1 MKILQI
7 RNQNQTMTTEVS
19 NLFIDEY
26 MAEANGEFVKAYLY
40 LLRLSQT
47 PGEDVSESALAD
59 RLNCTETDVGRAL
72 RYWEKQ
78 GLVRREGEEL
88 LLLLP
93 TERSAACGRTQAAA
107 CVTSEAGAAESME
120 AASSAVGEESDGR
133 GAKKSTKKYSIS
145 QDSLDKLQEDEEFR
159 QILYVAEKYLARPLT
174 PRDMQLFA
182 YLYEDLHFPEDL
194 VEYLVEYCV
203 GGGHRSCRYMES
215 VALGWHA
222 EGKRTVEQAKESHRA
237 YSKANKQVMKAF
249 GITGRMLTSEEQ
261 KFVERWTGEYQM
273 SLPVITEACGCT
285 MTAIHQPS
293 FEYTE
298 KILAGWREAGVR
310 TVEDARACRE
320 QRRQSRKRSQRESR
334 EGATSGNRFQN
345 YEQRRINYDELLNQ
359 GGINVYSGREA

>member
-7 RNQNQTMTTEVS
+7 RNQSQTVVTEVS

-47 PGEDVSESALAD
+47 PGEDVSEAALAD

-78 GLVRREGEEL
+78 GLIRRDGEAL
-88 LLLLP
+88 LLLQP
-93 TERSAACGRTQAAA
+93 DERSTESGRTQAA
-107 CVTSEAGAAESME
+107 TSGAGAAQNAE
-120 AASSAVGEESDGR
+120 AMPPAADETEASEPR
-133 GAKKSTKKYSIS
+133 KGAKQYSVS
-145 QDSLDKLQEDEEFR
+145 QASIDKLQEDREFQ
-159 QILYVAEKYLARPLT
+159 QILYVSEKYLARPLSS
-174 PRDMQLFA
+174 RDIQLFA
-182 YLYEDLHFPEDL
+182 YLYEELHFPEDL

-222 EGKRTVEQAKESHRA
+222 EGMRTVEQAKESHRA

-249 GITGRMLTSEEQ
+249 GITGRVLTGEEQ

-273 SLPVITEACGCT
+273 PLSVIVEACSCT
-285 MTAIHQPS
+285 MKAIHQPS

-298 KILAGWREAGVR
+298 KILAGWREAGVH
-310 TVEDARACRE
+310 TVEDARVCRE
-320 QRRQSRKRSQRESR
+320 QRRQSRKRSQKESR
-334 EGATSGNRFQN
+334 DAASSGNRFQN

-359 GGINVYSGREA
+359 GGINVYSGGEA